1 MGVQN
6 VMSAQKVILLANGAK
21 KRDIMRETVYGKI
34 TPKLP
39 ASILRLH
46 HDFTVITDEEA
57 GRDLKEAE

>member
-1 MGVQN
+1 
-6 VMSAQKVILLANGAK
+6 
-21 KRDIMRETVYGKI
+21 MRETVYGKI